1 MKLKYSIIGKFFRWL
16 AVSFKKVIRLRDST
30 HQIALGFAIGVSV
43 GILPTLGFGAL
54 ILAGL
59 AVIIRFNIFSAIV
72 GTLINNPVFV
82 PFWVASSYKVGE
94 VITRMGVDLS
104 EKGLL
109 QNLFGFGLS
118 FLVGNIILSI
128 ALGIVSY
135 FVIFFII
142 EAYRSS
148 RNKLK
153 NNQKT

>member
-1 MKLKYSIIGKFFRWL
+1 MKVKYTIIGKFFRWL
-16 AVSFKKVIRLRDST
+16 AVSFKKVLHLRDST

-59 AVIIRFNIFSAIV
+59 AVFIRFNIFSAIV

-104 EKGLL
+104 EKGFL

-128 ALGIVSY
+128 TLGIVSY
-135 FVIFFII
+135 FVIFLII
-142 EAYRSS
+142 EAYRAS
-148 RNKLK
+148 RNNLK
-153 NNQKT
+153 DNQKT